1 MGSLVYGA
9 KAGMVVRGRRKTR
22 TRRTTARF
30 SGLAPLLLELNN
42 GRVNSADR
50 GALAACT
57 TAPRVKLRTAKSLS
71 EDFNE

>member
-1 MGSLVYGA
+1 
-9 KAGMVVRGRRKTR
+9 
-22 TRRTTARF
+22 
-30 SGLAPLLLELNN
+30 LLELNN

-57 TAPRVKLRTAKSLS
+57 TAPRVKLRTAKALS